1 MKKWI
6 YLIPVL
12 LSIVDVHANAQCPAG
27 QKKVRVEL
35 MTDNYPA
42 ETTWKLFDAQG
53 NILMQNV
60 ANMGQAT
67 LYKDSICVPDNS
79 CTHFQIMDSYGDGI
93 CCNYGH
99 GYFNVFLDNVLVSS
113 DSTFGT
119 QSNAWL
125 DCAPGANC
133 STAIVTD
140 TGTFTAPNPDYWYI
154 FTPTA
159 TGQYTITT
167 CNMNAC
173 TTKLYVYDYCTNLV
187 PDTNNLATIYYG
199 FQNCGNN
206 ANISAY
212 FLANQVY
219 YIRIGDY
226 GHTCN
231 YGPINWS
238 LTYNGQVS
246 GCMDINACNYNQ
258 FATIDDSSCVY
269 YPSPLCPTGPDLTVD
284 STELANSIYMDTSTT
299 TDVCAIREGCLN
311 GYGVR
316 ERINF
321 STRIDNIGATDF
333 TAGTPPANI
342 NTYSPIFQWDL
353 CHGHWH
359 FKDYAQYLLADYNNN
374 FVPIGYKN
382 GFCVLDL
389 TCTTGVGKFSCGNM
403 GITAGCSDIYTSGLP
418 CQWVDITD
426 VPDGDYKLIVRAS
439 WQPRPDFYG
448 RYETDYVNNWART
461 CIHIYH
467 DANGLRQVDVLPNCA
482 PYYDCNGV
490 ENGLAVPDCEGN
502 CNGTRLTGDINAD
515 SLRNT
520 FDVNSYMHGAIYH
533 NIPATACFDLN
544 KDSMITVTDAALL
557 FDCATHGPDAIP
569 VGHTHKSC
577 DFPNLIRNP
586 YEEADFSMGNLDY
599 TNQTVDIFIKNTD
612 CKLLAYQ
619 LKMSGLHIV
628 NVQNMMPGFSPTV
641 AFRPTGEIAL
651 LTNDEVPIPK
661 NLGPTLLLRISFDA
675 ITDYHVC
682 IDSIIAVVNESYEE
696 VSHMAVDSTCL
707 ASIPTSV
714 QNTYGPGHVQH
725 MVFPNPFTRHAN
737 IVMQYTGGINYTA
750 KIYDVL
756 GREVRSYDKQNA
768 DVLTVEKGDLKPGMY
783 YIEVVSDRWRFKE
796 KLLVQ

>member
-1 MKKWI
+1 MLFMI
-6 YLIPVL
+6 RAY
-12 LSIVDVHANAQCPAG
+12 AQCPAG
-27 QKKVRVEL
+27 QKQVRVEL
-35 MTDNYPA
+35 MTDDYPG
-42 ETTWKLFDAQG
+42 ENSWKLFDAQG

-67 LYKDSICVPDNS
+67 LYKDSVCVPDNA
-79 CTHFQIMDSYGDGI
+79 CTHFQILDSYGDGI

-99 GYFNVFLDNVLVSS
+99 GYFKVFLDNVLISS

-119 QSNAWL
+119 QSNSWL

-154 FTPTA
+154 YTA
-159 TGQYTITT
+159 PVTGMYTLTT

-173 TTKLYVYDYCTNLV
+173 TTKLYIYDYCTNLI

-212 FLANQVY
+212 FLANHDY

-258 FATIDDSSCVY
+258 FATINDSSCVY
-269 YPSPLCPTGPDLTVD
+269 YPSPLCPTGPDLVVD

-299 TDVCAIREGCLN
+299 SDICAIREGCLN

-316 ERINF
+316 ERVNF

-389 TCTTGVGKFSCGNM
+389 TCPVGVGKFSCSNM
-403 GITAGCSDIYTSGLP
+403 GITAGCADIYTSGLP
-418 CQWVDITD
+418 CQWVDVTD
-426 VPDGDYKLIVRAS
+426 VPDGDYKLILRAS

-448 RYETDYVNNWART
+448 RYETDYFNNWART

-467 DANGLRQVDVLPNCA
+467 DANGLRQVDVLPFCA
-482 PYYDCNGV
+482 PYYDCEGV
-490 ENGLAVPDCEGN
+490 ENGLAVRDCEGN

-515 SLRNT
+515 SLRNS
-520 FDVNSYMHGAIYH
+520 FDINSYMHGAIYH

-544 KDSMITVTDAALL
+544 SDTMITVTDAALL
-557 FDCATHGPDAIP
+557 YDCATHGPDAIP

-577 DFPNLIRNP
+577 DFPNKIKNP
-586 YEEADFSMGNLDY
+586 YENADFSLGNLDY
-599 TNQTVDIFIKNTD
+599 ANQTVDLFIKNTD

-619 LKMSGLHIV
+619 LKMSGIHIV
-628 NVQNMMPGFSPTV
+628 NVQNMMPGYNPTA
-641 AFRPTGEIAL
+641 AFRPSGEIAL
-651 LTNDEVPIPK
+651 LTTDEVPIPK
-661 NLGPTLLLRISFDA
+661 NLGPALLLRISFDA
-675 ITDYHVC
+675 ISDTHIC
-682 IDSIIAVVNESYEE
+682 IDSIIAVDNEAYEE
-696 VSHMAVDSTCL
+696 VSHHIVDSACL
-707 ASIPTSV
+707 AAIPTV
-714 QNTYGPGHVQH
+714 GGIANIAGVQH
-725 MVFPNPFTRHAN
+725 IGHTLFPNPFMRTAN
-737 IVMQYTGGINYTA
+737 LIMQHTGGAAYTA
-750 KIYDVL
+750 RIYDIL
-756 GREVRSYDKQNA
+756 GREVRSYNPQDA
-768 DVLTVEKGDLKPGMY
+768 DVLTIEKADLKPGMY
-783 YIEVVSDRWRFKE
+783 YIEVISDQWRFKE